1 MSVRKDINDI
11 VYAGQNGE
19 RILEDAIVY
28 ATTKEEALSYPVLQL
43 RMASTLTVIE
53 TGGIYMLDNDGDRG
67 GVWRSVAD
75 GSELS

>member
-1 MSVRKDINDI
+1 MSVRKDINDV
-11 VYAGQNGE
+11 VYAGRNGE
-19 RILEDAIVY
+19 RVLEDATVY
-28 ATTKEEALSYPVLQL
+28 ATTKEEALAYPVSRL
-43 RMASTLTVIE
+43 RMASMMTVIE

>member
-53 TGGIYMLDNDGDRG
+53 TGRIYMLDNDGDRG
-67 GVWRSVAD
+67 GVWRSVTD
-75 GSELS
+75 GTVLV